1 VSKKKVIAQIIVS
14 LIATAL
20 ITLLII
26 SRFDEIIK
34 AVKEMSLIAFI
45 SVILIQLAA
54 YLLRV
59 HTWSMVLK
67 IAGAPVE
74 KRPLHSSSGAAFLTN
89 CFFPIYVGQWA
100 RVFILKTTSKNPP
113 KISQMFI
120 AEGASIF
127 VEMIIVF
134 LVLIISI
141 SALPFGGLVVLFFAV
156 SSIFLSGLIIYLLK
170 HHHEREWVKSLHI
183 FKKKRDL
190 AKFSFLLMLVMF
202 SQILRFE
209 IVLNQIANVSLA
221 KSALAFIG
229 AGVAGII
236 PVGPATSSVGGIIAG
251 SGVGLDQAIAAGV
264 LLSATA
270 IIAATIYLLISGGA
284 QFIFKRRKDLE
295 EIPDE
300 EPLVLGP

>member
-1 VSKKKVIAQIIVS
+1 MSKRKVIIQVAIS

-45 SVILIQLAA
+45 SVILIQLFS

-59 HTWSMVLK
+59 HTWNMVLK
-67 IAGAPVE
+67 VAGVPVE
-74 KRPLHSSSGAAFLTN
+74 KGPLHSSSGAAFLTN
-89 CFFPIYVGQWA
+89 CFFPIYVGQWV
-100 RVFILKTTSKNPP
+100 RVFILRATSQNPP

-120 AEGASIF
+120 AEGASVF

-141 SALPFGGLVVLFFAV
+141 SALPFGSWAVLFFTV
-156 SSIFLSGLIIYLLK
+156 SSIFLTGLIIYLLK
-170 HHHEREWVKSLHI
+170 HHGEREWVKSLHI

-190 AKFSFLLMLVMF
+190 FKFSSLLSLVML
-202 SQILRFE
+202 SQIIRFE
-209 IVLNQIANVSLA
+209 IVLNQIADVSLA

-229 AGVAGII
+229 TGVSGII
-236 PVGPATSSVGGIIAG
+236 PVGPAASSVGGIVAG
-251 SGVGLDQAIAAGV
+251 GGVSLDQAIAASV

-295 EIPDE
+295 EVPDK
-300 EPLVLGP
+300 EPLILSP